1 MASVNK
7 TIIIGNL
14 GADPEVRYTSS
25 GKAVAELRVATSFK
39 SGDSETTEW
48 HRVIAWDVLGE
59 NAGKYLSK
67 GKSVYVEGRIQTRS
81 YDDKDGNKRYVTE
94 IVAERMQ
101 FLSPKGADS
110 AAVDDAPAESTSRKK
125 PGRKPRVEPQETAD
139 GDDDPFAA

>member
-7 TIIIGNL
+7 VILIGNL
-14 GADPEVRYTSS
+14 GADPEVRYTAA

-39 SGDSETTEW
+39 SGDNETTEW
-48 HRVIAWDVLGE
+48 HRIIVWDTMAE

-101 FLSPKGADS
+101 FLSPKGDS
-110 AAVDDAPAESTSRKK
+110 AADDAPADEPAQPKK
-125 PGRKPRVEPQETAD
+125 TRGRKPRVEPQETAD